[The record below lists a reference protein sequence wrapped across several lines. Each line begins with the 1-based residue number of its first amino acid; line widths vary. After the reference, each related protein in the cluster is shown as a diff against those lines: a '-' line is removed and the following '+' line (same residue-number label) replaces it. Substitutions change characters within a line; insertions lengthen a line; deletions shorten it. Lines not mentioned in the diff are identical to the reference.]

1 MHHPRHQHG
10 SVLVISL
17 IMLVVMT
24 LLAVTSINMSTVN
37 LRIVGNMQSQ
47 MEAESAVQ
55 TAIEGIVS
63 SLTNLD
69 IPVPTPPATTIGGYG
84 VQVATPLC
92 VMSAQSEGFEATYS
106 INATAG
112 TRVDNDWL
120 VTAQN
125 TTDTRGEHIEITQ
138 GVRVRGVLVACP

>member
-63 SLTNLD
+63 SLANFDT
-69 IPVPTPPATTIGGYG
+69 PATTTATISGYG
-84 VQVATPLC
+84 VQVSAPLC

-112 TRVDNDWL
+112 TRLDNDWL

-138 GVRVRGVLVACP
+138 GVRVRGVLVGCP